1 MFWVTNTDS
10 TATAGL
16 FFPGLGSQQ
25 GPGQKSLL
33 THSQKKNRPGKTGR
47 PSNEKTN
54 ASLVF
59 ALLTQDGKLTIKFVL
74 P

>member
-16 FFPGLGSQQ
+16 FFSGAGFPA
-25 GPGQKSLL
+25 GPGPEII
-33 THSQKKNRPGKTGR
+33 THSLAEKNRSGETGP

-59 ALLTQDGKLTIKFVL
+59 SLLTQDGKLIIKFVL